1 MFCAFGY
8 INFGEKNSWEKHS
21 AGGSRYKKKEAF
33 RYGLNYSKMRSKT
46 AIQARPLPYT

>member
-21 AGGSRYKKKEAF
+21 AGGSRYYD
-33 RYGLNYSKMRSKT
+33 RYSNFLTCLYD
-46 AIQARPLPYT
+46 